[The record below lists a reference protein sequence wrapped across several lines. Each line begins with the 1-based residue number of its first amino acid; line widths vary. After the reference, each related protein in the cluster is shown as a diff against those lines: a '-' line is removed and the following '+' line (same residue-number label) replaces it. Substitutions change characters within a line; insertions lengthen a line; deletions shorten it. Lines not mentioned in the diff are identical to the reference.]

1 MKNDPVIVSEDEQ
14 LISALQESIHEI
26 REKVPSEDSD
36 EPVEA
41 PEEYEPAHD
50 EEEEEYNQYRD
61 FRFADVFA
69 AIEDSINNNRGKFK
83 CKQLK
88 TNVKEAVMGTKL
100 EFLVRRGIY

>member
-1 MKNDPVIVSEDEQ
+1 M
-14 LISALQESIHEI
+14 
-26 REKVPSEDSD
+26 PSEDSD

-41 PEEYEPAHD
+41 PEGYEPAHD